1 MLEPAVCFLQGMET
15 QKGDQMRYLVTGGA
29 GFIGSNFIRFLFN
42 KYGDDAQVVNLDKLT
57 YAGIRENLAEFEGKP
72 NYRFQQGDIARP
84 EDAAEAYRGVD
95 GSGVDVVV
103 NFAAETHVDR
113 SLMEAGTFIE
123 TDVHGV
129 LVLLEEARKHA
140 PKLKKFIQISTD
152 EVYGSIDE
160 GSFTEMDPMNPR
172 NPYSASKAGGDRM
185 AFAYSQTYGMPV
197 VITRA
202 SNNFGPYQYPE
213 KLIPLFVTNAIDD
226 VPLPLYGDGRNVRDW
241 LWADDHCAA
250 VDFLIDRGEPGEV
263 YNVGGGNERE
273 NREVT
278 QKILE
283 LVGKPPTLVRHV
295 ADRQGHD
302 RRYSLDSSKLA
313 RLGFQASTDFDAA
326 LEKTVRWYV
335 ENQSWWRSIKEKS
348 AEYKAYY
355 AKQYETRG

>member
-1 MLEPAVCFLQGMET
+1 
-15 QKGDQMRYLVTGGA
+15 MRYLVTGGA
-29 GFIGSNFIRFLFN
+29 GFIGSNFIRYIFR
-42 KYGDDAQVVNLDKLT
+42 KYSDAQVVNLDKLT

-72 NYRFQQGDIARP
+72 NYRFQQGDIAKP
-84 EDAAEAYRGVD
+84 EDVAEAYKGVD

-113 SLMEAGTFIE
+113 SLVEAGSFIE

-140 PKLKKFIQISTD
+140 PNLKRFVQISTD

-160 GSFTEMDPMNPR
+160 GSFTERDPLNPR

-185 AFAYSQTYGMPV
+185 AYAYAQTYGLPV
-197 VITRA
+197 IITRA
-202 SNNFGPYQYPE
+202 SNNFGPWQYPE

-226 VPLPLYGDGRNVRDW
+226 LPLPLYGDGRNVRDW
-241 LWADDHCAA
+241 LYVDDHCAA
-250 VDFLIDRGEPGEV
+250 IDFLIEHGENGET

-273 NREVT
+273 NREIT

-283 LVGKPPTLVRHV
+283 LTGKPESLIKRV

-302 RRYSLDSSKLA
+302 RRYSIDMSKVNA
-313 RLGFQASTDFDAA
+313 LGFRCATDFDEG
-326 LEKTVRWYV
+326 LRRTVAWYA
-335 ENQSWWRSIKEKS
+335 ENEPWWRAIKERS
-348 AEYKAYY
+348 ADFKAWME
-355 AKQYETRG
+355 KQYANR